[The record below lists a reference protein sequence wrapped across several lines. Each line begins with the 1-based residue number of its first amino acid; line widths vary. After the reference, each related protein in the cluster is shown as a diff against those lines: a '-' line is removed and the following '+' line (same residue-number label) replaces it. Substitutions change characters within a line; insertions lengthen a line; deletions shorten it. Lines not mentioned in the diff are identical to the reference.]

1 MNTFTL
7 LPLTERDLP
16 ALLEIYRACEDFLAL
31 GPQPHASEAMVLG
44 DLQLSV
50 ADGGQFYGIYVE
62 AGQLAGVA
70 DYTPG
75 ARRANPTEAHIELLM
90 LAAPYR
96 HRGLGEAVVRRI
108 EAEMWAD
115 PRVAAIAVEAQANNP
130 GALRFWQRRGYR
142 IISGPARQ
150 ADGTTSFQLRKEREI
165 AR

>member
-7 LPLTERDLP
+7 LPLDEGNLP

-31 GPQPHASEAMVLG
+31 GPRSQASAEMVRG

-50 ADGGQFYGIYVE
+50 EDGGRFCGIRLADGR
-62 AGQLAGVA
+62 LAGIV

-75 ARRANPTEAHIELLM
+75 GRNGDSTEAHIELLM
-90 LAAPYR
+90 LTPPC
-96 HRGLGEAVVRRI
+96 RGHNLGAEVVRTV

-115 PRVAAIAVEAQANNP
+115 TRVAAIAVEAQVNNF
-130 GALRFWQRRGYR
+130 GALRFWQRMGYH
-142 IISGPARQ
+142 IISGPTPQ
-150 ADGTTSFQLRKEREI
+150 ADGTTSFQLRKEREN